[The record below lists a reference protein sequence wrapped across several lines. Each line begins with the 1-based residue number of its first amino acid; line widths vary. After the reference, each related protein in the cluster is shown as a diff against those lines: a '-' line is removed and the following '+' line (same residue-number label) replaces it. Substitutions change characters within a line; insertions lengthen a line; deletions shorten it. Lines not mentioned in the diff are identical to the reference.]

1 MKCGIKMS
9 KTEPN
14 YEKFLNRKNNT
25 PDIDNDFIKGRRLSN
40 IESTA
45 IMIQDV
51 NIDEKELEKAIE
63 QYVKWR

>member
-1 MKCGIKMS
+1 MS

-14 YEKFLNRKNNT
+14 YKKFLNRKNNT
-25 PDIDNDFIKGRRLSN
+25 PDIDSDFIIERRLSN

-45 IMIQDV
+45 LMIQDV
-51 NIDEKELEKAIE
+51 NIDEEELEKAIE